1 MCNKPSESSSAKL
14 EPCGL
19 QPPVLGVFDTRLA
32 WPWVKLHSRCSE
44 RQRDFHSGIFIK
56 RLGSLCEVPWV
67 PFVCRRACEPRA
79 AGRFSSCRPL
89 PPPLPDGSFLA
100 AGGIQLWEVAECGRR
115 SPKLGARAPCSL
127 PGAAPSRLGSHAGWA
142 YLPMCSLKDVDQ
154 NQHFPNR

>member
-44 RQRDFHSGIFIK
+44 RQRDFQSGIFIK
-56 RLGSLCEVPWV
+56 RLESLCEIPWA
-67 PFVCRRACEPRA
+67 PFICGCACEPSA
-79 AGRFSSCRPL
+79 AGKVLKPL
-89 PPPLPDGSFLA
+89 PPPRPNGSFLA

-127 PGAAPSRLGSHAGWA
+127 PSAAPSRLGSHPGWA
-142 YLPMCSLKDVDQ
+142 CLPMCSLKDVGQ